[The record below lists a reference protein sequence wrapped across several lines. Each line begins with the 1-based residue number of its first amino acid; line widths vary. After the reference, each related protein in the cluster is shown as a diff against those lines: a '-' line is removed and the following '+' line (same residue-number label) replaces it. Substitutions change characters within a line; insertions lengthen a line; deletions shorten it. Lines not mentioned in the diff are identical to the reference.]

1 MARRKRMKDYRQ
13 AQIAR
18 IDIISGLYKRG
29 YSFREIR
36 SEVMKRLDLDTYSL
50 ETVHKDITRMLDEW
64 REQRIDRIDQVVQL
78 ELQRNDDIIK
88 EAWQA
93 WDKSKTDYE
102 RKSAKQQGL
111 PTRTDDNT
119 EGGISTTKIEQS
131 KELVIRYGD
140 PRYLDLILK
149 VQERNAKLLGYD
161 SPIKVDVYNTP
172 PKDEAPASAEY
183 DITVLPPEMLVDMAM
198 KLQDSAFNKNQ
209 AEDGNDLTK

>member
-1 MARRKRMKDYRQ
+1 MARKKRMKDYRQ

-36 SEVMKRLDLDTYSL
+36 SEVMKRLDLETYSL

-183 DITVLPPEMLVDMAM
+183 DLTVLPSEMLVEMAM

>member
-1 MARRKRMKDYRQ
+1 MKDYRQ
-13 AQIAR
+13 AQLSR
-18 IDIISGLYKRG
+18 IEIISGLYKRG

-36 SEVMKRLDLDTYSL
+36 SEVMKRLDLETYSL

-64 REQRIDRIDQVVQL
+64 REHRIDRIDQVVQL

-111 PTRTDDNT
+111 PKRSDENSD
-119 EGGISTTKIEQS
+119 GGISTTKIEQS

-161 SPIKVDVYNTP
+161 SPIKVDVYNAP

-183 DITVLPPEMLVDMAM
+183 DLSALPPELLVEMAM
-198 KLQDSAFNKNQ
+198 RLQDSSFNKTIGDNGKDIT
-209 AEDGNDLTK
+209 E

>member
-1 MARRKRMKDYRQ
+1 MKDYRQ

-172 PKDEAPASAEY
+172 SKDEAPASAEY
-183 DITVLPPEMLVDMAM
+183 DLTVLPPEMLVDMAM

>member
-13 AQIAR
+13 AQLAR
-18 IDIISGLYKRG
+18 LEIISGLYKRG

-36 SEVMKRLDLDTYSL
+36 SEVMKRLALETYSL
-50 ETVHKDITRMLDEW
+50 ETVHKDVKVLLEEW
-64 REQRIDRIDQVVQL
+64 KEQRIDKIDEIVQL

-111 PTRTDDNT
+111 PTRSDENN

-161 SPIKVDVYNTP
+161 SPIKVDVYNTS
-172 PKDEAPASAEY
+172 PKDEKPASAEY
-183 DITVLPPEMLVDMAM
+183 DLSVLPKEMLVEMAM
-198 KLQDSAFNKNQ
+198 KLQDSAFDKSKL
-209 AEDGNDLTK
+209 EDENDIAK

>member
-1 MARRKRMKDYRQ
+1 MARKKRMKDYRQ
-13 AQIAR
+13 AQLAR

-36 SEVMKRLDLDTYSL
+36 SEVMKRLDLETYSL
-50 ETVHKDITRMLDEW
+50 ETVHKDVTRMLDEW

-183 DITVLPPEMLVDMAM
+183 DLTVLPPEMLVDMAM

>member
-1 MARRKRMKDYRQ
+1 MRKKRMKDYRQ
-13 AQIAR
+13 AQLAR

-36 SEVMKRLDLDTYSL
+36 SEVMKRLDLETYSL
-50 ETVHKDITRMLDEW
+50 ETVHKDITRMLEEW

-111 PTRTDDNT
+111 PTRTDDKN

-172 PKDEAPASAEY
+172 PKDEAPASADY
-183 DITVLPPEMLVDMAM
+183 DLTVLPPEMLVEMAM
-198 KLQDSAFNKNQ
+198 KLQDSAFNKNK

>member
-18 IDIISGLYKRG
+18 LEIISGLYKRG

-36 SEVMKRLDLDTYSL
+36 SEVMKRLDLETYSL
-50 ETVHKDITRMLDEW
+50 ETVHKDISRLLEEW
-64 REQRIDRIDQVVQL
+64 REQRIDKVEQVVQL

-111 PTRTDDNT
+111 PTRTEDNS

-183 DITVLPPEMLVDMAM
+183 DLSVLPPELLVEMAM
-198 KLQDSAFNKNQ
+198 RLQDSAFNKNQ
-209 AEDGNDLTK
+209 SKDGNDIAK

>member
-1 MARRKRMKDYRQ
+1 MARKKRMKDYRQ

-36 SEVMKRLDLDTYSL
+36 SEVMKRLDLETYSL

-183 DITVLPPEMLVDMAM
+183 DLTVLPPEMLVDMAM

>member
-1 MARRKRMKDYRQ
+1 MKDYRQ

-183 DITVLPPEMLVDMAM
+183 DLTVLPPDMLVEMAM
-198 KLQDSAFNKNQ
+198 KLQDSAFDKNQ
-209 AEDGNDLTK
+209 AKDGNDLTK

>member
-1 MARRKRMKDYRQ
+1 MARKKRMKDYRQ

-183 DITVLPPEMLVDMAM
+183 DLTVLPPEMLVDMAM

>member
-1 MARRKRMKDYRQ
+1 
-13 AQIAR
+13 
-18 IDIISGLYKRG
+18 
-29 YSFREIR
+29 
-36 SEVMKRLDLDTYSL
+36 MKRLALETYSL
-50 ETVHKDITRMLDEW
+50 ETVHKDVKVLLEEW
-64 REQRIDRIDQVVQL
+64 KEQRIDKIDEIVQL

-88 EAWQA
+88 EAWRA

-111 PTRTDDNT
+111 PTRSDENN

-172 PKDEAPASAEY
+172 PKDEKPASAEY
-183 DITVLPPEMLVDMAM
+183 DLSVLPKEMLVEMAM
-198 KLQDSAFNKNQ
+198 KLQDSAFDKSKL
-209 AEDGNDLTK
+209 EDENDIAK

>member
-1 MARRKRMKDYRQ
+1 MRKKRMKDYRQ
-13 AQIAR
+13 AQLAR
-18 IDIISGLYKRG
+18 LEIISGLYKRG

-50 ETVHKDITRMLDEW
+50 ETVHKDVTRLLDEW
-64 REQRIDRIDQVVQL
+64 REQRMDKIEQVVQL

-111 PTRTDDNT
+111 PIRTDDNT
-119 EGGISTTKIEQS
+119 EGGVSTTKIEQS

-161 SPIKVDVYNTP
+161 SPIRLDIYNTP
-172 PKDEAPASAEY
+172 PKDEAPASAKY
-183 DITVLPPEMLVDMAM
+183 DLSSIPPEMLVEMAM
-198 KLQDSAFNKNQ
+198 KLQDSAFNKKK
-209 AEDGNDLTK
+209 AEDESEFTE

>member
-13 AQIAR
+13 AQLAR
-18 IDIISGLYKRG
+18 LEIISGLYKRG

-50 ETVHKDITRMLDEW
+50 ETVHKDITRMLEEW

-111 PTRTDDNT
+111 PTRSDDNT
-119 EGGISTTKIEQS
+119 DGGISTTKIEQS

-183 DITVLPPEMLVDMAM
+183 DLSALPPELLVEMAM
-198 KLQDSAFNKNQ
+198 KLQDSSFNKTIGDNGKDIT
-209 AEDGNDLTK
+209 E

>member
-1 MARRKRMKDYRQ
+1 MARKKRMKDYRQ

-183 DITVLPPEMLVDMAM
+183 DLTVLPPEMLVEMAM

>member
-1 MARRKRMKDYRQ
+1 MRRKRMKDYRQ
-13 AQIAR
+13 AQLSR
-18 IDIISGLYKRG
+18 IEIISGLYKRG

-36 SEVMKRLDLDTYSL
+36 SEVMKRLDLETYSL

-64 REQRIDRIDQVVQL
+64 REHRIDRIDQVVQL

-111 PTRTDDNT
+111 PKRSDENSD
-119 EGGISTTKIEQS
+119 GGISTTKIEQS

-161 SPIKVDVYNTP
+161 SPIKVDVYNAP

-183 DITVLPPEMLVDMAM
+183 DLSALPPELLVEMAM
-198 KLQDSAFNKNQ
+198 RLQDSSFNKTIGDNGKDIT
-209 AEDGNDLTK
+209 E